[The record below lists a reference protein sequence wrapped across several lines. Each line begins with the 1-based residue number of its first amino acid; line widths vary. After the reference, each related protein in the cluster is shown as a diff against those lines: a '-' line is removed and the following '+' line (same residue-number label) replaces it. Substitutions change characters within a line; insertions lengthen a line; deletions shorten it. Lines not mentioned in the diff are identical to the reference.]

1 MSQAESQ
8 SSSVVVTNSRGIRV
22 DAYPHDP
29 VGYARDVLGIELW
42 SMQQKIARS
51 VLTPPYRTL
60 VKSAHSVGK
69 THLAAVLVNWFYD
82 SFNPGV
88 TITTAPIKRDVVDL
102 LWAQIRSQRAR
113 AGLGDLLPKAPEMAS
128 SVDHYAKGYTAAK
141 GESFQGRH
149 PERGLFLFDEACGV
163 DPMYWIT
170 TATMWKPRPFMFWLA
185 ICNPTDTTSRAYLE
199 DTSSTAAWHR
209 FEVSALEH
217 PNIIAQLQGRE
228 PPIPA
233 AVTMDQVEVW
243 IADWCEPIPAEQATA
258 TDFEW
263 PPSAITGKPGRWYR
277 PGPIFE
283 ARGLGRWPSAG
294 TYGIWSDLLW
304 GAVELLVL
312 PIPPDAVPEIGCDVA
327 RFGDDW
333 TSIHVRA
340 GGTSLQHESFNKRDT
355 SHTIGRLKQL
365 AHEWAER
372 AGEWCKQTINP
383 KTVPLKVDDD
393 GVGGGVVDGLRE
405 AGYRVIPIN
414 AGSKPHKPSD
424 YPRRR
429 DELWFVVADR
439 AKRGELSLARL
450 DALVRQKIKQQALA
464 PQYWLDSQGRRVVE
478 PKRETKDK
486 IGRSPDDM
494 DAVNLAYADGFGLGV
509 PSGVDTPRRNMTPHA
524 QQEQPQRSERQ
535 ESERQH
541 YQPRPERRQ
550 WGLHRRS

>member
-1 MSQAESQ
+1 
-8 SSSVVVTNSRGIRV
+8 VTNYRGLPV
-22 DAYPHDP
+22 NAYPTDP
-29 VGYARDVLGIELW
+29 VAYARNILEIDLW
-42 SMQQKIARS
+42 ERQREIAGSLLR
-51 VLTPPYRTL
+51 PPYRTL

-82 SFNPGV
+82 SFDPGLA
-88 TITTAPIKRDVVDL
+88 ITTAPIKRDVVDL
-102 LWAQIRSQRAR
+102 LWAQVRSQRER
-113 AGLGDLLPKAPEMAS
+113 VGLGGLLPKAPEMS
-128 SVDHYAKGYTAAK
+128 SSQEHYAKGYTAAK

-149 PERGLFLFDEACGV
+149 PERMLVVFDEACGV
-163 DPMYWIT
+163 DATYWTT

-217 PNIIAQLQGRE
+217 PNIIAQVQGRE

-233 AVTMDQVEVW
+233 AVTLDQVEVW
-243 IADWCEPIPAEQATA
+243 IADWCEPLSPEQVTA

-294 TYGIWSDLLW
+294 TYGIWSDNLW
-304 GAVELLVL
+304 GAVELNVL
-312 PIPPDAVPEIGCDVA
+312 PMPADAVPEIGCDVA

-333 TSIHVRA
+333 TAIHVRV
-340 GGTSLQHESFNKRDT
+340 GGTSLLHESFNKRDT

-365 AHEWAER
+365 ATEWAEK
-372 AGEWCKQTINP
+372 ASQQWCQ
-383 KTVPLKVDDD
+383 KTVISKQVPIKVDDD

-414 AGSKPHKPSD
+414 AGSSPHKPSD

-429 DELWFVVADR
+429 DELWFTVAER
-439 AKRGELSLARL
+439 AKRGELSLVRL
-450 DALVRQKIKQQALA
+450 DPLLRQKLKQQALA
-464 PQYWLDSQGRRVVE
+464 PEYWLDSQGRRVVE
-478 PKRETKDK
+478 PKRDTKDK

-494 DAVNLAYADGFGLGV
+494 DALNLAYAEGFSMGV

-524 QQEQPQRSERQ
+524 EDKPPQRS
-535 ESERQH
+535 SEQSS
-541 YQPRPERRQ
+541 YRPLQQDRRS
-550 WGLHRRS
+550 WGLHRR